1 MADYIN
7 IYGQD
12 ILAVASDPANP
23 TLGQIWYNTTSNTLK
38 GQGFGTAAFSSG
50 PTMAATARR
59 VAGTTGNSVDQ
70 AIAVGGYIGPTISNS
85 LEEYSGTAWS
95 TGANIPTATY
105 GGACCGT
112 QTATLFGL
120 GNFDVTPTGD
130 LNTSYEYDGATWTS
144 GGTLSLARHNLNS
157 GIGTQTA
164 AVFCGGY
171 TGPTSSDSTAT
182 EKYDGTSWTNG
193 NAMNIARG
201 YPAGIGIETAGLVI
215 AGPAAPSQASSE
227 EYDGTSWTTSGNLP
241 GPRGEQPSLFGIQTS
256 AIAAGGN
263 DGSYMNSSITYD
275 GTSWAANPATLITA
289 RGYGGGAG
297 TSSSGIVFSGF
308 NGPSNLNS
316 SEIYTG
322 AAPTTVT
329 ITAS

>member
-7 IYGQD
+7 IRGQN
-12 ILAVASDPANP
+12 IEVVASDPTNP
-23 TLGQIWYNTTSNTLK
+23 TQGQIWYNSTSNTLK
-38 GQGFGTAAFSSG
+38 GLGLSAAAFSSG
-50 PTMAATARR
+50 PTMADTARR

-70 AIAVGGYIGPTISNS
+70 AIAIGGYIGPTVSNAH
-85 LEEYSGTAWS
+85 EEYSGTAWS
-95 TGANIPTATY
+95 SAPNIPVGAF

-120 GNFDVTPTGD
+120 GNFNALPGGDV
-130 LNTSYEYDGATWTS
+130 NTSYEYNGATWTS
-144 GGTLSLARHNLNS
+144 GGTLSVARVNTNA

-164 AVFCGGY
+164 AVFAGGY
-171 TGPTSSDSTAT
+171 QPGPDAASALT

-193 NAMNIARG
+193 NAMNIDRS

-215 AGPAAPSQASSE
+215 GGPGAPAQASSE
-227 EYDGTSWTTSGNLP
+227 EYDGISWTTSGNLP
-241 GPRGEQPSLFGIQTS
+241 GGRGEQPGLFGIQTS
-256 AIAAGGN
+256 AIATGGN
-263 DGSYMNSSITYD
+263 SGGYLTSSTTYD

-289 RGYGGGAG
+289 RGYCGGAG
-297 TSSSGIVFSGF
+297 TSSSGIVFSGYD
-308 NGPSNLNS
+308 GSNLNS

-322 AAPTTVT
+322 AAPQTKT